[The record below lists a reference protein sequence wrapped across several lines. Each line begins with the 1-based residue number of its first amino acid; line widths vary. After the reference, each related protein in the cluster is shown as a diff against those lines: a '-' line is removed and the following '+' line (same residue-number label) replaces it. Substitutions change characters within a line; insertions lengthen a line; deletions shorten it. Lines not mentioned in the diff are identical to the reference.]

1 MSKVAVVIW
10 EDRHTGPA
18 PYVFTDTTTAIEWA
32 KARAREH
39 TVCDEFEEFI
49 DPNDSDGI
57 VYAVTY
63 CVEGDR
69 ISVTECDI
77 DAEMKGAN
85 PCSLQGS

>member
-1 MSKVAVVIW
+1 MSKVAVAIW
-10 EDRHTGPA
+10 EDRHVDIA
-18 PYVFTDTTTAIEWA
+18 PYVFTDTQEAIEWA

-49 DPNDSDGI
+49 DPNNEDGM

-69 ISVTECDI
+69 ISVTECVV
-77 DAEMKGAN
+77 DAEAGGSN
-85 PCSLQGS
+85 P